1 MAEIGRLLAAGRRPG
16 DIAVFYRTHA
26 ASRPLEQAL
35 GQARIPCV
43 VVGGRRFYERREVR
57 DVLGWLRLI
66 VNPADGM
73 AFLRVVNVP
82 PRGIG
87 GVTQEGVRNHAEAEG
102 VPVIEG
108 ARRYA
113 RGARGA
119 GARAVAGFV
128 DLYDRLVDEAR
139 GLPPHELVLRVAD
152 TTGLLAAL
160 RAEDTEEAQGRIENI
175 EALAR
180 AARTTLEGM
189 PPDAEPGE
197 LLRAFLEQATLASA
211 DQDLPD
217 HDGQVTLMT
226 VHLAKGLEFPVVFVV
241 GLVEKGFPHARAS
254 ERIEDIEEERR
265 LAYVAFTRARERLVL
280 CRPLRRWVRGES
292 SRPGGGGFCESAP
305 SPFLRELPSER
316 TELLGR
322 ERFGEPRRPPAP
334 IPAAS
339 TRKLEAL
346 LSQVR
351 AHGAPQNQAGKPYT
365 GRTLVP
371 EDPGV
376 FAPGVKVRHPAFGD
390 GVVRA
395 IEGSGPGARLLVHFH
410 RLGPKRLRVRE
421 ARLEV
426 LLD

>member
-1 MAEIGRLLAAGRRPG
+1 
-16 DIAVFYRTHA
+16 VFYRTHA

-57 DVLGWLRLI
+57 DVVAWLRLI
-66 VNPADGM
+66 VNPADAM

-87 GVTQEGVRNHAEAEG
+87 DVTQDGIRQRAEQDG

-113 RGARGA
+113 LGARGA
-119 GARAVAGFV
+119 AARAVAGFV
-128 DLYDRLVDEAR
+128 ALYDRLVAEAQ
-139 GLPPHELVLRVAD
+139 GLPPHEVVLRVAD
-152 TTGLLAAL
+152 ATGMLAAL
-160 RAEDTEEAQGRIENI
+160 VAEDTDEARGRIENI

-189 PPDAEPGE
+189 PLDTPPSD

-211 DQDLPD
+211 DQEIPD

-241 GLVEKGFPHARAS
+241 GMVEKGFPHARAS

-265 LAYVAFTRARERLVL
+265 LAYVAFTRARERLIIS
-280 CRPLRRWVRGES
+280 RPLRRWVRGDGGGRWGGGWSES
-292 SRPGGGGFCESAP
+292 SP
-305 SPFLRELPSER
+305 SPFLREIPSER
-316 TELLGR
+316 TEVLGR
-322 ERFGEPRRPPAP
+322 ERTAPPRAPAPPIPPASTAKLDALLAQVRGRQVQRPPE
-334 IPAAS
+334 
-339 TRKLEAL
+339 R
-346 LSQVR
+346 SQPSER
-351 AHGAPQNQAGKPYT
+351 S
-365 GRTLVP
+365 LVP
-371 EDPGV
+371 EEPSA
-376 FAPGVKVRHPAFGD
+376 FAPGVRVRHPAFGD

-395 IEGSGPGARLLVHFH
+395 VEGSGASLKVLVHFR
-410 RLGPKRLRVRE
+410 RLGPKHLRVRE
-421 ARLEV
+421 AHLEV